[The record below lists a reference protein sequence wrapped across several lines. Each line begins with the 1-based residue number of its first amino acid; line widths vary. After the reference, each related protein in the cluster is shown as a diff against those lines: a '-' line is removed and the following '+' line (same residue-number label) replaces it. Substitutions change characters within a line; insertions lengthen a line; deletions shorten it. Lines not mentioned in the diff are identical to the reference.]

1 MFKYNNDGNLALGQT
16 AKTTN
21 RIFSDKINKIKNFI
35 ARHSVWFICFALA
48 LLLLKPSGPELNTLL
63 LIIAFSALSLAL
75 SGLAAYV
82 YTKLDFVESNA
93 STALALIFLGVH
105 IFSGLCILGV
115 YIAQFSGY

>member
-1 MFKYNNDGNLALGQT
+1 MFKYNNDGNLALGQKAEAGSNIIT
-16 AKTTN
+16 D
-21 RIFSDKINKIKNFI
+21 RLSKIKNFI
-35 ARHSVWFICFALA
+35 TRHSLWFISFAVA
-48 LLLLKPSGPELNTLL
+48 LLLLKPSGPELNTIL